1 MPSRRRVLQGGASLA
16 ALAALMPWLP
26 QSAFAS
32 GTLLKRTI
40 PGSGEL

>member
-26 QSAFAS
+26 PSAF